1 MTRLLPIALLALAGC
16 IAQPVSKP
24 AAPAGAGG
32 QIGSA
37 QTDASNSDAA
47 TKAAEK
53 ERLEKLRANVDAAAG
68 APNIEAAP
76 VAVNELTVAQGR
88 LADVK
93 PDANEVAA
101 AAERRA
107 LVESGRADEARRNA
121 LAAAEAGKRDAA
133 VIAELRAT
141 AAKLAAERDK
151 LAADLITQAE
161 RNRVENQKAI
171 DAALA
176 NARKAQDK
184 QRNAMLHEQAS
195 KLTWIG
201 IGCIS
206 AAISIAVLVGFF
218 GSIMVLRR
226 IGLYLLALAVVGFLF
241 LGAAQ
246 IIAQPWFMWAC
257 AGVILVGCI
266 WFGVW
271 AWRHQKRGDLAQ
283 ELQSRTAKVAA
294 VAKTAVPVLD
304 TAYEQANAD
313 VKAWL
318 DANVFD
324 RLSSMM
330 NRDEKATV
338 HEIRKDASQ

>member
-218 GSIMVLRR
+218 GSVMVLRR